1 MTKKFRIAGMT
12 CAACAA
18 KIERTQSR
26 LKGMNSAT
34 VNLATEVL
42 TADFDEKTLSEKEII
57 AAIEK
62 AGFSIAKE
70 EKKERSLKD
79 TLRTR
84 LIISLIFVIPLLYIS
99 MGHMM
104 GLPLPEI
111 VSPHENPL
119 NFALIQLI
127 LTVPVI
133 ITGYKFYIVGF
144 RNLIRLSPNMDSLI
158 AVGTASAFGYG
169 IYAALKIHGGD
180 ESYAMSL
187 YFESAAVIL
196 TLITVGKYLEA
207 VSKGKSSDAIRRL
220 VELTPKTA
228 IVLRNGRELEVRRDS
243 IVVGDIVLA
252 KPGESFAVDGEIIEG
267 VTSADESMLTGESV
281 PVEKGVGDKVF
292 GASVNKTGFV
302 KYRAEKVG
310 SDTAL
315 AQIIKLVE
323 DAQGSKAPIARMA
336 DKISL
341 YFVPTVISLAV
352 LSAVAWYIA
361 GEDFSFCINIFISV
375 MVIACP
381 CSLGLA
387 TPTAIMVATGK
398 GAEKGI
404 LIKGGEP
411 LETAHKITTVVF
423 DKTGTLTEGNP
434 VVTNMITYGAEKR
447 EEILALAAAAE
458 KGSEHPLAK
467 AIVSMAEKL
476 GLEVKSPDSF
486 EALVGFGVK
495 AVIDG
500 KEILVGSERMI
511 IENNIPFERFDE
523 QAHEISESGKTPM
536 YVVEDKK
543 IKAVIAVMDT
553 VKASAK
559 AAVKQL
565 HEMGI
570 ETIMLTGDN
579 RNAAQAIA
587 EEVGIDTVL
596 AEVLPENKASE
607 IEKLCNSGKI
617 VAMVGDGINDAPALA
632 CASVGIA
639 IGSGTDVAMESA
651 DIVLMHSNI
660 EDVITAI
667 RLSKATIRNI
677 KQNLFWAFCYNSL
690 GIPIA
695 MGILHIFGGPLLNPM
710 IGAAAMSF
718 SSVSVVSN
726 ALRLRKFR

>member
-1 MTKKFRIAGMT
+1 MTKQFRISGMT

-26 LKGMNSAT
+26 LNGMNSAV

-42 TADFDEKTLSEKEII
+42 TADFDEKVLSEKDII
-57 AAIEK
+57 ATIEK

-70 EKKERSLKD
+70 EKKKRDQKD
-79 TLRTR
+79 LLRIR
-84 LIISLIFVIPLLYIS
+84 LIISLIFTVPLLYIS
-99 MGHMM
+99 MGHML
-104 GLPLPEI
+104 GLPLPQI
-111 VSPHENPL
+111 INPAENPL
-119 NFALIQLI
+119 NFALIQLA
-127 LTVPVI
+127 LTIPVL
-133 ITGYKFYIVGF
+133 ITGYKFYIVGV

-169 IYAALKIHGGD
+169 IYAAAQIYGG
-180 ESYAMSL
+180 ETSYAMSL

-207 VSKGKSSDAIRRL
+207 VSKGKSSEAIRRL
-220 VELTPKTA
+220 MELTPKTA
-228 IVLRNGRELEVRRDS
+228 VVLRNGKELEVRRDS
-243 IVVGDIVLA
+243 IVVGDTVLA
-252 KPGESFAVDGEIIEG
+252 RPGESFAVDGVIVEG
-267 VTSADESMLTGESV
+267 ATSADESMLTGESV
-281 PVEKGVGDKVF
+281 PVEKGVGDKVY
-292 GASVNKTGFV
+292 GASVNKTGYV

-310 SDTAL
+310 ADTAL
-315 AQIIKLVE
+315 ASIIKLVE

-341 YFVPTVISLAV
+341 YFVPTVIALAV
-352 LSAVAWYIA
+352 ISSVAWGLA
-361 GEDFSFCINIFISV
+361 GKDFSFCINIFISV

-398 GAEKGI
+398 GAETGI

-411 LETAHKITTVVF
+411 LETAHKITSVVF

-434 VVTNMITYGAEKR
+434 VVTNMITFGADKR
-447 EEILALAAAAE
+447 EEILALAASAE

-467 AIVSMAEKL
+467 AIVSAAEKWNL
-476 GLEVKSPDSF
+476 NVKAPESF

-495 AVIDG
+495 AVVDG
-500 KEILVGSERMI
+500 REIMVGSERLI
-511 IENNIPFERFDE
+511 IENNIPFEKFDE
-523 QAHEISESGKTPM
+523 QAHTMSEGGKTPM
-536 YVVEDKK
+536 YVVEDGK
-543 IKAVIAVMDT
+543 IRAVIAVMDT
-553 VKASAK
+553 VKESAR
-559 AAVKQL
+559 AAIRQL

-570 ETIMLTGDN
+570 ETVMLTGDN
-579 RNAAQAIA
+579 RNVADAIA
-587 EEVGIDTVL
+587 REVGIDTVL
-596 AEVLPENKASE
+596 AEVLPENKADE
-607 IEKLCNSGKI
+607 IARLCDEGKT

-632 CASVGIA
+632 RASVGIA

-651 DIVLMHSNI
+651 DIVLMHSDIN
-660 EDVITAI
+660 DVITAI

-677 KQNLFWAFCYNSL
+677 KQNLFWAFCYNAL

-726 ALRLRKFR
+726 ALRLRKFK